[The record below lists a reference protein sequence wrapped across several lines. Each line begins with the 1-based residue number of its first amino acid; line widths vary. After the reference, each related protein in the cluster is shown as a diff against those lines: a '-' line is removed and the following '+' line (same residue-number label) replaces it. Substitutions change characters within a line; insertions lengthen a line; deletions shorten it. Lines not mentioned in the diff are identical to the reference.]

1 MITILVLVLVTLL
14 IVNVPV
20 GFALLAASMVSL
32 AFGGVPMALV
42 VQRMTTAADS
52 FVLLAIP
59 LFIFAGSLMSRGGM
73 AQAIFDFAEALVGFI
88 RGGLAQ
94 VNIATSMFFG
104 GITGAA
110 VADTSAVGS
119 IMIRPMLERGFD
131 RGLTAAVTASSSTIG
146 VMIPPSIP
154 MILFAVVTGVSL
166 GQLFLA
172 GIIPGVI
179 VGLTLMLTT
188 WLLLRRS
195 SIPVTGFRL
204 SRIGSTFVRGLP
216 ALLTPVIIIGGIL
229 TGVVT
234 PTEAAVLAVAYALL
248 LGWITGRLRGPQI
261 IASAIETGVTTGAVM
276 IMVAAASLYGLVLTR
291 EQVPANAASLIS
303 HMTENPLLLL
313 SLIVLLYL
321 VAGAILDLGANIII
335 LVPVLYPVVLEF
347 GIDPVH
353 FGVITIAALA
363 IGLVT
368 PPVGICLFVASS
380 IAGIGISAASRAVIP
395 FFFALLAVLA
405 LIVLVP
411 EVALWL
417 PGVMR

>member
-1 MITILVLVLVTLL
+1 MIAILVLVLVALL
-14 IVNVPV
+14 ILNVPV
-20 GFALLAASMVSL
+20 GFSLLAASMAAL
-32 AFGGVPMALV
+32 AYGGVPMALV

-73 AQAIFDFAEALVGFI
+73 AQSIFDFAEALVGFI

-119 IMIRPMLERGFD
+119 IMIRPMLDRGFD

-166 GQLFLA
+166 GRLFLA
-172 GIIPGVI
+172 GIVPGII
-179 VGLTLMLTT
+179 VGLTLMVTT
-188 WLLLRRS
+188 WLILRKS
-195 SIPVTGFRL
+195 NLPVTGFDPA
-204 SRIGSTFVRGLP
+204 RIGRTFVSGLP
-216 ALLTPVIIIGGIL
+216 ALMTPVIIIGGIL

-234 PTEAAVLAVAYALL
+234 PTEAAVLAVAYALG
-248 LGWITGRLRGPQI
+248 LGWLSGRLRGREI
-261 IASAIETGVTTGAVM
+261 IDSAIETGITTGAVM

-291 EQVPANAASLIS
+291 EQVPANAALLIS
-303 HMTENPLLLL
+303 EMTTSPLLLL
-313 SLIVLLYL
+313 TLIVLLYL
-321 VAGAILDLGANIII
+321 LAGAMLDLGANIII
-335 LVPVLYPVVLEF
+335 LVPVLYPVVLQF

-353 FGVITIAALA
+353 FGIITIVALA

-405 LIVLVP
+405 LIILVP

-417 PGVMR
+417 PRVMR

>member
-1 MITILVLVLVTLL
+1 MITILVLALVVLLL
-14 IVNVPV
+14 LNVPV
-20 GFALLAASMVSL
+20 GFSLLAASMTSL
-32 AFGGVPMALV
+32 AFGGVPLALV
-42 VQRMTTAADS
+42 VQRVTTAADS

-59 LFIFAGSLMSRGGM
+59 LFIFAGALMSRGGM

-94 VNIATSMFFG
+94 VNIVTSMFFG

-119 IMIRPMLERGFD
+119 IMIRPMLKRGFD

-146 VMIPPSIP
+146 VLIPPSIP

-166 GQLFLA
+166 GRLFLA
-172 GIIPGVI
+172 GIIPGI
-179 VGLTLMLTT
+179 LVGLALMLTT
-188 WLLLRRS
+188 WLLLRKS
-195 SIPVTGFRL
+195 DVPVTAFLWARVW
-204 SRIGSTFVRGLP
+204 STFIRGVP

-248 LGWITGRLRGPQI
+248 LGVLSRRLGWAEI
-261 IASAIETGVTTGAVM
+261 VESAIETAVTSGAVM
-276 IMVAAASLYGLVLTR
+276 IMVAAASLYGLILTR
-291 EQVPANAASLIS
+291 EQVPADAAQLIS
-303 HMTENPLLLL
+303 RLTENPLLLL
-313 SLIVLLYL
+313 FLIAALYL

-335 LVPVLYPVVLEF
+335 LVPVLYPVVLQF

-353 FGVITIAALA
+353 FGIVTVAALA

-368 PPVGICLFVASS
+368 PPVGICLFVASA
-380 IAGIGISAASRAVIP
+380 IAGIGITAASRAVLP
-395 FFFALLAVLA
+395 FFLALLSILC
-405 LIVLVP
+405 LIIVIP
-411 EVALWL
+411 EIALWL
-417 PGVMR
+417 PRVMR

>member
-1 MITILVLVLVTLL
+1 MITILVLML
-14 IVNVPV
+14 IVLLVLNVPV
-20 GFALLAASMVSL
+20 GFALLAASMASL
-32 AFGGVPMALV
+32 AYGGVPMALV

-59 LFIFAGSLMSRGGM
+59 LFIFAGALMSRGGM

-172 GIIPGVI
+172 GIVPGII
-179 VGLTLMLTT
+179 VGLVLMFTT
-188 WLLLRRS
+188 WLLLRNS
-195 SIPVTGFRL
+195 NVPVTSFNWPRVGR
-204 SRIGSTFVRGLP
+204 TFIVGLP

-248 LGWITGRLRGPQI
+248 LGMVTRRLRWPEI
-261 IASAIETGVTTGAVM
+261 VASAIETAVTTGAVM

-291 EQVPANAASLIS
+291 EQVPADAASLIS
-303 HMTENPLLLL
+303 GMTESPMLLLF
-313 SLIVLLYL
+313 LIVLLYL

-335 LVPVLYPVVLEF
+335 LVPVLYPVVQEF
-347 GIDPVH
+347 GVDPVH
-353 FGVITIAALA
+353 FGVITIVALA

-380 IAGIGISAASRAVIP
+380 IAEIGITEASRAVVP
-395 FFFALLAVLA
+395 FFFALLAVLV
-405 LIVLVP
+405 LIIFVP
-411 EVALWL
+411 DVALWL
-417 PGVMR
+417 PRVMR